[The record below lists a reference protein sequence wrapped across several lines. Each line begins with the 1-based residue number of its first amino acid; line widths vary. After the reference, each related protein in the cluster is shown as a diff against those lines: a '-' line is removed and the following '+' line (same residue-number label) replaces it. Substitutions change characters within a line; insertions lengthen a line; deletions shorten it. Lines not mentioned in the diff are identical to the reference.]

1 MTATFMTQLVLPA
14 ALFCIMVG
22 VGLTLEFADFRRLLV
37 RPTPIL
43 LGLALQM
50 LCLPLLAATLMAVL
64 NLPSALAMG
73 LLVVAFAPGGATSNM
88 ITLLVRGDT
97 ALSISLTAISSLLTP
112 FTLPLLTWLAL
123 QWLQP
128 QLNYE
133 SFPVLATMGRLLLI
147 ALVPVVLGMVI
158 RRYAPGVSQR
168 VLWPVKVLS
177 LLFLL
182 IVVVGIIKANQ
193 DRLADILLT
202 AGPAA
207 LLMMLSALALGY
219 GVARSWQLPSE
230 QALTLA
236 IETGV
241 QNAGTALL
249 VTAGVLHDPQMS
261 ASALCYGV
269 VMNLPV
275 LVLIGYRNWPR
286 RKAGRVSD

>member
-1 MTATFMTQLVLPA
+1 MTATYMTQLVLPT

-22 VGLTLEFADFRRLLV
+22 VGLTLQFADFRRLLV
-37 RPTPIL
+37 RPGPVL
-43 LGLALQM
+43 LGLSLQL
-50 LCLPLLAATLMAVL
+50 LCLPLLAVGLVSVL
-64 NLPSALAMG
+64 NLPPPLAVG

-97 ALSISLTAISSLLTP
+97 ALSISLTAISSLVTP
-112 FTLPLLTWLAL
+112 LSLPLLTWLAL
-123 QWLQP
+123 QWLMP
-128 QLNYE
+128 QASSNG
-133 SFPVLATMGRLLLI
+133 FPVLATMARLVLI
-147 ALVPVVLGMVI
+147 AVVPVLLGMLV
-158 RRYAPGVSQR
+158 RHYAPRLSLKVQA
-168 VLWPVKVLS
+168 PVKWLS

-193 DRLADILLT
+193 ARLAEIVL
-202 AGPAA
+202 AVGPAA
-207 LLMMLSALALGY
+207 LLLMMLALGLGY
-219 GVARSWQLPSE
+219 LVARWWQLPPE

-249 VTAGVLHDPQMS
+249 VTAGVLHDPLIS

-275 LVLIGYRNWPR
+275 LVLIGYRNLPR
-286 RKAGRVSD
+286 RHVA

>member
-1 MTATFMTQLVLPA
+1 MTATYMTQLVLPV

-22 VGLTLEFADFRRLLV
+22 VGLTLQFADFRRLLA
-37 RPTPIL
+37 RPGPVL
-43 LGLALQM
+43 LGLSLQL
-50 LCLPLLAATLMAVL
+50 LCLPLLAAGLVSVL
-64 NLPSALAMG
+64 NLPPPLAVG

-97 ALSISLTAISSLLTP
+97 ALSISLTAISSLVTP
-112 FTLPLLTWLAL
+112 LSLPLLTWLAL
-123 QWLQP
+123 QWLMP
-128 QLNYE
+128 QT
-133 SFPVLATMGRLLLI
+133 SSDGFPVLATMARLVLI
-147 ALVPVVLGMVI
+147 AVVPVLLGMLV
-158 RRYAPGVSQR
+158 RHYAPRLSLKVQ
-168 VLWPVKVLS
+168 VPVKWLS

-193 DRLADILLT
+193 ARLAEIVLT
-202 AGPAA
+202 VGPAA
-207 LLMMLSALALGY
+207 LLLMMLALGLGY
-219 GVARSWQLPSE
+219 LVARWWQLPPE

-249 VTAGVLHDPQMS
+249 VTAGVLHDPQIS

-275 LVLIGYRNWPR
+275 LVLIGYRNLPR
-286 RKAGRVSD
+286 RNVA